1 MDVANAFGLLNPARL
16 NGDPFYVHAFA
27 HSAFRGGDAAAYAML
42 QAMARDD
49 LAKEPLES
57 SPARIEQTRL
67 TVANLFMKLA
77 RTTDGR
83 TGKRLSLL
91 AAGASRHT
99 PDAAEGG

>member
-77 RTTDGR
+77 NDGR
-83 TGKRLSLL
+83 TGKRPSLL